1 MTYLFLNLAF
11 LLTLIMF
18 IPKTLKKPP
27 LAWWVTLAGLL
38 LLTAIFDPL
47 IIHFGIVDYD
57 PAKILGLRLLGA
69 PIEDFFYALYAACIV
84 PLVWNRLGEKQDEK
98 KEGSHEKRRS

>member
-27 LAWWVTLAGLL
+27 KAWWLTLAALL
-38 LLTAIFDPL
+38 VLTAVFDPL
-47 IIHFGIVDYD
+47 IIHFDIVDYD
-57 PAKILGLRLLGA
+57 RAKTLGLQLLGA

-84 PLVWNRLGEKQDEK
+84 PLVWNRLGEQAPESKQ
-98 KEGSHEKRRS
+98 G